1 MEIPIYT
8 MIYHDIPPTNP
19 GFFQQPPP
27 QVTGLAYA
35 HDGLVLLTNDGI
47 FAETLSSA
55 DGWMKPWDPSNLS
68 DEF

>member
-8 MIYHDIPPTNP
+8 MIYHQPIQDFSSNLPPK
-19 GFFQQPPP
+19 
-27 QVTGLAYA
+27 VTGLAYA

-55 DGWMKPWDPSNLS
+55 DGWMKRWDPPNLS
-68 DEF
+68 DDF